1 MGRFS
6 FHMIT
11 STGFGCVTMFISIRQ
26 SLQISEKTGEFF
38 FYFTFHRTRSVEGY
52 GSLSLDQLLFEM
64 MS

>member
-38 FYFTFHRTRSVEGY
+38 FILHFTELARWKGTVRYLWIS
-52 GSLSLDQLLFEM
+52 SS
-64 MS
+64 SR